1 MLRRARYWC
10 GKSSIRLAVC
20 LSVTLGHR
28 GHIGWNT
35 SKIILWQIG
44 IGFLLSADPTIT
56 DLLDREHPE
65 MLAGMG
71 LGYEKVAFGVQKL
84 KISETQQDRTKV
96 TIEDPLSI
104 GAKINDLGWP

>member
-1 MLRRARYWC
+1 
-10 GKSSIRLAVC
+10 
-20 LSVTLGHR
+20 
-28 GHIGWNT
+28 
-35 SKIILWQIG
+35 
-44 IGFLLSADPTIT
+44 
-56 DLLDREHPE
+56 

-104 GAKINDLGWP
+104 GAKINDLG